1 MYGSLIA
8 RKDYKII
15 NNSQQK
21 LGEPSVKYLKYLNL
35 MIDNIVSNNINAILV
50 LIADKDIDYK
60 YNLTN
65 LKRKLHTS
73 NVVEMNKFKIKDE
86 FWYDLN
92 HVGRDIYSE
101 ELLFRLENIHN

>member
-1 MYGSLIA
+1 MKCFMLTFLRILVKVMKMNNIIMYKHENIS
-8 RKDYKII
+8 II
-15 NNSQQK
+15 LYN
-21 LGEPSVKYLKYLNL
+21 
-35 MIDNIVSNNINAILV
+35 NIVSNNINAILV